1 VGGSSGHRKII
12 PAKHCGNLATACWT
26 VRGYNELEAAH
37 MGTQRINTERISRGR
52 IHTEPVQAERAT
64 SGLQPGD
71 HIEAWHNGKLFH
83 QGRVTDVVPKLD
95 LFWILDART
104 GTRRLLDP
112 EALEIVR
119 VESTAPG
126 TGAGAPR
133 NYPAGAPDGTPNA
146 EPLSA

>member
-1 VGGSSGHRKII
+1 
-12 PAKHCGNLATACWT
+12 
-26 VRGYNELEAAH
+26 
-37 MGTQRINTERISRGR
+37 MGTQRINTQRTGTGR
-52 IHTEPVQAERAT
+52 LHSEPVRAERVHT
-64 SGLQPGD
+64 GRLQPGD

-83 QGRVTDVVPKLD
+83 QGRVTDVVPQLD

-119 VESTAPG
+119 VEQTPG
-126 TGAGAPR
+126 PGGDAPR
-133 NYPAGAPDGTPNA
+133 IYPAGAPDGTPNA

>member
-1 VGGSSGHRKII
+1 
-12 PAKHCGNLATACWT
+12 
-26 VRGYNELEAAH
+26 
-37 MGTQRINTERISRGR
+37 MGTQRINTQRISTGR
-52 IHTEPVQAERAT
+52 IHTEPVQAERVTT

-71 HIEAWHNGKLFH
+71 YIEAWHNGKLFH

-126 TGAGAPR
+126 PGGGAPR
-133 NYPAGAPDGTPNA
+133 NYPAGATEGTPNE